1 MNPLLPRQGRRLLQI
16 GIIFILYCP
25 VEGFV
30 IPYLD
35 SPRIGLAAHPLRA
48 LQGVLL
54 IGVGLLWTKLT
65 LGPGASRVAFWCLLY
80 SAFAILAAYMIAA
93 VMGVGIETIS
103 LAGELPHGLHQ
114 GSAFQ
119 ETLIKVLSYSSAP
132 TGITAFAVIFW
143 GLRIADTSSLND
155 H

>member
-16 GIIFILYCP
+16 GIIFILYCS

-30 IPYLD
+30 IPCLG
-35 SPRIGLAAHPLRA
+35 SPRIGLSAHTLSA

-54 IGVGLLWTKLT
+54 IGVGLLWPRLT
-65 LGPGASRVAFWCLLY
+65 LGTAASRVAFWCLLY
-80 SAFAILAAYMIAA
+80 SAFAILAAYVIAA

-103 LAGELPHGLHQ
+103 LAGELPHGLHH

-132 TGITAFAVIFW
+132 TGITAFAVILW